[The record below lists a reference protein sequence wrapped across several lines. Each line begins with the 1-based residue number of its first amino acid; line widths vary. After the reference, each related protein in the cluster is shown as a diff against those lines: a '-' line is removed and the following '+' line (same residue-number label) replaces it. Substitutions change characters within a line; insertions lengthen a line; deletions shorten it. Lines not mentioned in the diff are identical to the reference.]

1 MLSPLQ
7 AGVPSELLRHRPDV
21 RQAEL
26 ELKAAG
32 LEVKVAAARFY
43 PAMNVSAVL
52 GIESFTMG
60 SPILA
65 KENLAYGATAN
76 LAGPLINR
84 SAIKAAFKGASARQ
98 VAAVYR
104 YQQTVL
110 KAYVEV
116 VNALS
121 QVRNL
126 GQGYELKSRQVEALS
141 DAATMSAQL
150 FNSAR
155 ADYTEVLLT
164 QREALESR
172 VELVEMKQIQLMAA
186 VKAYKALGGG
196 VPDSRDDSATTP
208 KATVKATGR
217 PKS

>member
-1 MLSPLQ
+1 
-7 AGVPSELLRHRPDV
+7 
-21 RQAEL
+21 
-26 ELKAAG
+26 
-32 LEVKVAAARFY
+32 VKVAAARFY

-76 LAGPLINR
+76 LVGSLINR

-121 QVRNL
+121 QVRNV

-141 DAATMSAQL
+141 DAATMSSQL

-196 VPDSRDDSATTP
+196 VPDSRDYSATTP
-208 KATVKATGR
+208 KATVKANGR